1 MRLPYDPEGT
11 SIWKYYDNIRVY
23 PVLTDNMLVI
33 LLTIPILDTTLEL
46 NIYQVHNLPAIPPGH
61 QLAATYQLEEEYF
74 AVGKH
79 GVYVALPHHD
89 MVVRCINLN
98 LAICQM
104 DQALYPARAIK
115 WCVYAL
121 FIQDEERVKEHCK
134 YTISKVEQNWPLA

>member
-1 MRLPYDPEGT
+1 
-11 SIWKYYDNIRVY
+11 
-23 PVLTDNMLVI
+23 MLVI

-46 NIYQVHNLPAIPPGH
+46 NMYWVHNLPAIPPGH
-61 QLAATYQLEEEYF
+61 QLAATYQLEGEYF

-79 GVYVALPHHD
+79 GVYVALPHCD

-104 DQALYPARAIK
+104 DQALYPARVIK

-121 FIQDEERVKEHCK
+121 LIQDEE
-134 YTISKVEQNWPLA
+134 